1 MGCGASRVPPV
12 EQQYQA
18 VLQNVRT
25 RLRVSEANVKQLRRV
40 VDRIDLRAGS
50 VSGSECVVCMSSQ
63 INTAILPCGHACM
76 CHECAGELMREA
88 DACCPLCRAKMTFVS
103 RIFLP
108 NVAGAIHKQKRG
120 KSLSETWS

>member
-1 MGCGASRVPPV
+1 MGCGASRAPPV

-18 VLQNVRT
+18 VLHNIRA
-25 RLRVSEANVKQLRRV
+25 RLRVSEANVRQLRRV

-63 INTAILPCGHACM
+63 INTVILPCGHACM
-76 CHECAGELMREA
+76 CHECAGELMRDG

-108 NVAGAIHKQKRG
+108 TAASAMHDRVHG
-120 KSLSETWS
+120 KSLSDTWS